1 MFGFGDMIQ
10 TLKANHKTIVLT
22 EGSDPRILEAS
33 SRLLAS
39 NFLKPILIGK
49 E

>member
-22 EGSDPRILEAS
+22 EGCLIQEFWK
-33 SRLLAS
+33 LLPV
-39 NFLKPILIGK
+39 FLLQTS
-49 E
+49 

>member
-22 EGSDPRILEAS
+22 EGSIQEFWK
-33 SRLLAS
+33 LLPV
-39 NFLKPILIGK
+39 FLLQTS
-49 E
+49 